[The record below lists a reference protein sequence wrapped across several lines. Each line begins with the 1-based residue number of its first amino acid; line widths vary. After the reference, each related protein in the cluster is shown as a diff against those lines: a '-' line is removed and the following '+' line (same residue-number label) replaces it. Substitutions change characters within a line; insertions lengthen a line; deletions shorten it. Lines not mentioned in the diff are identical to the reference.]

1 MQDNPLVSIICL
13 CYNHEKYL
21 VETLMSVINQSYS
34 NIELIIVDDYSSDH
48 SKNVIENWLKNYPK
62 IQFIA
67 NDVNLGNTKSFNKA
81 LQLSKGEYIIDL
93 AADDVLLTDCVAIQL
108 SGFKKSKFKNTG
120 LVYGNA
126 ELISENGSFISYY
139 FPVNSNQKVI
149 MPRITGN
156 VYTSVLSG
164 GNAICSV
171 TAMIKKE
178 VFDQLSG
185 YDENLA
191 YEDLDFWIRASR
203 IYDFDFIDEILI
215 QKRVVKNSLGS
226 DFHIKND
233 DRSKKINFSTYL
245 ILKKTLKLNKTKE
258 ENKAVL
264 KRIHFEMILNFKNRN
279 FRLLL
284 KYLILEIRFR
294 KKVQSLDEL

>member
-21 VETLMSVINQSYS
+21 VETLLSVINQSYS

-108 SGFKKSKFKNTG
+108 NGFKKSKSKNTG

-126 ELISENGSFISYY
+126 VLISENGSFISYY
-139 FPVNSNQKVI
+139 FPVNSNQKVTT
-149 MPRITGN
+149 PRITGD
-156 VYTSVLSG
+156 VYISILSG

-203 IYDFDFIDEILI
+203 IYDFDFTDEIII
-215 QKRVVKNSLGS
+215 QKRVVRNSLGS

-233 DRSKKINFSTYL
+233 ARSKKINFSTYL

-294 KKVQSLDEL
+294 KKVQSLHEL